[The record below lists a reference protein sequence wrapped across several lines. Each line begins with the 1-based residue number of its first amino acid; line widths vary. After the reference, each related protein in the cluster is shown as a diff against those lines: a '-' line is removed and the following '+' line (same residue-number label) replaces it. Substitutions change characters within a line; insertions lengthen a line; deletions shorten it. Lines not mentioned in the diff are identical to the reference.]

1 MKRTLILLWL
11 FSATFG
17 YGQVSSVNLDDCYR
31 LARENYPRLSDT
43 HHQQEISNL
52 KQKNIGVAWNPQLN
66 LNGQATYQSEVT
78 KVSVPIPNISIPSPA
93 KDQYKV
99 YLDVRQTIFDGGLT
113 TAGSLAE
120 KSALAADQQSLEVEF
135 YALHDKVNQ
144 LYFGLLLLS
153 ESENVLKLKS
163 SVLDERIKVLES
175 GYKNG
180 TVASRDLD
188 LLRAERLLTAQQIGE
203 IYSERLA
210 NLGALGILTNQ
221 KLDEHTTLTEPV
233 VVVKGE
239 LITRPELKYFDLLGS
254 KLDQNSQLLQKA
266 RNPKVFGFGQAGYGR
281 PGLNML
287 KNTFDPYYL
296 VGVGLSWNI
305 LDWKQTGR
313 SREILEVQK
322 QMIGSQRAAFDQNL
336 SVSLLR
342 AGEGIKKAEQ
352 LLKLDEE
359 LVVLRDNIAKHSAS
373 QLENGTIT
381 SADYI
386 VDLNAL
392 TQASINKKGHKI
404 QLYQAVVNYNT
415 LAGKP

>member
-11 FSATFG
+11 FSASLG

-43 HHQQEISNL
+43 HRQQEISDL
-52 KQKNIGVAWNPQLN
+52 KQKNIGVAWNPQVN

-78 KVSVPIPNISIPSPA
+78 KVSVPIPNINIPSPA

-135 YALHDKVNQ
+135 YALHDRVNQ

-188 LLRAERLLTAQQIGE
+188 LLRAESLLTAQQIGE

-233 VVVKGE
+233 EAVKGE

-254 KLDQNSQLLQKA
+254 KLDQNSQLLQKS

-313 SREILEVQK
+313 SREMLEVQK

-392 TQASINKKGHKI
+392 TQASINKKSHKI
-404 QLYQAVVNYNT
+404 QLYQAVVSYNT
-415 LAGKP
+415 LVGKP

>member
-415 LAGKP
+415 LVGKP

>member
-1 MKRTLILLWL
+1 M
-11 FSATFG
+11 
-17 YGQVSSVNLDDCYR
+17 
-31 LARENYPRLSDT
+31 
-43 HHQQEISNL
+43 
-52 KQKNIGVAWNPQLN
+52 
-66 LNGQATYQSEVT
+66 
-78 KVSVPIPNISIPSPA
+78 
-93 KDQYKV
+93 
-99 YLDVRQTIFDGGLT
+99 
-113 TAGSLAE
+113 
-120 KSALAADQQSLEVEF
+120 
-135 YALHDKVNQ
+135 
-144 LYFGLLLLS
+144 
-153 ESENVLKLKS
+153 
-163 SVLDERIKVLES
+163 
-175 GYKNG
+175 
-180 TVASRDLD
+180 
-188 LLRAERLLTAQQIGE
+188 LTAQQIGE
-203 IYSERLA
+203 IYSERLS

-221 KLDEHTTLTEPV
+221 KLDEHTSLTEPANNL
-233 VVVKGE
+233 KGE
-239 LITRPELKYFDLLGS
+239 GITRPELKYFDLLGN
-254 KLDQNSQLLQKA
+254 KIDQNAQMLQKA

-296 VGVGLSWNI
+296 VGLGLSWNI

-352 LLKLDEE
+352 LLKIDEE

-392 TQASINKKGHKI
+392 TQASINKKSHKI
-404 QLYQAVVNYNT
+404 QLYQAVASYNT